1 MTYINTK
8 APLGSGP
15 TDVKEQ
21 RAISDAGMKERHEM
35 FDLQAQ
41 DNTMKYERPQF
52 AVVTAS
58 KAFREGWE
66 RTFGRDRE
74 DAGGSPH
81 GDTGSHQAGRG
92 STEED

>member
-1 MTYINTK
+1 MANINTK

-21 RAISDAGMKERHEM
+21 RAISDAVIKERHRM

-52 AVVTAS
+52 AVVTATE
-58 KAFREGWE
+58 AFREGYEKIDW
-66 RTFGRDRE
+66 
-74 DAGGSPH
+74 SK
-81 GDTGSHQAGRG
+81 
-92 STEED
+92 